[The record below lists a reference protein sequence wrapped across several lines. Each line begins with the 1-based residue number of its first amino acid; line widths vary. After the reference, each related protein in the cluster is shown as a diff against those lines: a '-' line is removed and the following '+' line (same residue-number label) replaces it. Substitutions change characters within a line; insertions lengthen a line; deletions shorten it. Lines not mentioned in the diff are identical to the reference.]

1 MATPKLFIFSI
12 FAALLFVITTQQKLP
27 LEPEDA
33 ISSLRIE
40 LEQLKTKVSI
50 LESAIEKSDTKLK
63 SKDVGTKQMESII
76 LEKSQSIKTLQNKI
90 ESLQQK
96 GSLDA
101 EQELNGSNSHGA
113 ELQNVSNEQKNEIH
127 MTEEA
132 PQVTEEEMMKA
143 EPAATFIKSLKPL
156 IAGCWNYSWRAAWNA
171 LFPKEWI
178 PVMKDQWLTF
188 ISSLSSHFELLIAK
202 IIEAYHVTENL
213 LLSNKAKVQATIA
226 LFIQELPVMKDQW
239 LTFIY
244 SLRSC
249 FESIISYHNQVQ
261 QWLKTNESTRSL
273 ASIELA
279 WFVATSLLCLPVV
292 CLCRFCSAIFG
303 KRGRKLGCTCHPNN
317 IRRKLKRH
325 LEFD

>member
-1 MATPKLFIFSI
+1 MATPRLFIFSI
-12 FAALLFVITTQQKLP
+12 LAALLFVITLQQRLP

-40 LEQLKTKVSI
+40 LEQLKTKVLI

-63 SKDVGTKQMESII
+63 SEDVGIKQMESII
-76 LEKSQSIKTLQNKI
+76 LEKSQSIATLKNKI
-90 ESLQQK
+90 EALQQN

-113 ELQNVSNEQKNEIH
+113 ELQNVSNEQKIEIH

-143 EPAATFIKSLKPL
+143 QPAATFIKSL
-156 IAGCWNYSWRAAWNA
+156 
-171 LFPKEWI
+171 KEWI
-178 PVMKDQWLTF
+178 PVMKDQWLPF
-188 ISSLSSHFELLIAK
+188 ISSLTSHFELLTAK

-213 LLSNKAKVQATIA
+213 LLSNKAKIQATIA

-249 FESIISYHNQVQ
+249 FEFTISYHNQVQ

-303 KRGRKLGCTCHPNN
+303 KRGRKLGCTCHHCN

-325 LEFD
+325 LE